1 MGDQNFVE
9 GEIKLAKQNIK
20 EELAKKAGAIKE
32 EQPEKQVQT
41 TEPEKQIQVPEPEK
55 QVQTLEPE
63 KKMQIPESEK
73 QVQTPEPEKQIP
85 EPDAMINS
93 NRDKRVIRLLRA
105 DEIEC
110 RVSTINEKGL
120 SLFLFKDARVDQRIL
135 DETFTPFG
143 WKRTHQCIDGNL
155 YCTVE
160 IWDEEKGQWIAKQ
173 DVGTTSYSEK
183 EKGQASD
190 SFKRACFNWGLG
202 RELYTAPFIWVP
214 ATKVNIQRQGD
225 RYTTS
230 NKFFVHSIGYNLQR
244 EISALVII
252 NQNGQKVFELKQKP
266 ERKQGQKSESQ
277 NRKPEK
283 NSQKSEEQNQTQ
295 EDQKRKTE
303 AKREKPEESPKTQE
317 KPASDKQFM
326 LLEKELKRTGISM
339 EAVLSRYHLT
349 GVEQMTEDIYTRA
362 MNGLKKTKDAA

>member
-32 EQPEKQVQT
+32 APA
-41 TEPEKQIQVPEPEK
+41 QIPEPET
-55 QVQTLEPE
+55 QVQVSKSETQA
-63 KKMQIPESEK
+63 QIPESEK
-73 QVQTPEPEKQIP
+73 QAQISEPEKQVQIP

-93 NRDKRVIRLLRA
+93 DSDKRVIRLLRA

-283 NSQKSEEQNQTQ
+283 NSQKSEEQNQTRGS
-295 EDQKRKTE
+295 EEENRSKERKTGRKPQNAGE
-303 AKREKPEESPKTQE
+303 ASLRQT
-317 KPASDKQFM
+317 
-326 LLEKELKRTGISM
+326 
-339 EAVLSRYHLT
+339 VH
-349 GVEQMTEDIYTRA
+349 
-362 MNGLKKTKDAA
+362 AA

>member
-1 MGDQNFVE
+1 MAE
-9 GEIKLAKQNIK
+9 QNIK
-20 EELAKKAGAIKE
+20 EELAKKAGAIKG
-32 EQPEKQVQT
+32 EQPKEHAQISEPKKQVQ
-41 TEPEKQIQVPEPEK
+41 IS
-55 QVQTLEPE
+55 
-63 KKMQIPESEK
+63 ESEK
-73 QVQTPEPEKQIP
+73 QAQIQEAEKQMQISEPE
-85 EPDAMINS
+85 AMINPDS
-93 NRDKRVIRLLRA
+93 EKRVIRLLRA

-225 RYTTS
+225 RYTTN
-230 NKFFVHSIGYNLQR
+230 NKFFVHSIGYNHQR
-244 EISALVII
+244 EISALVLI

-266 ERKQGQKSESQ
+266 EQKQGQKTENQ
-277 NRKPEK
+277 NRKTEK
-283 NSQKSEEQNQTQ
+283 NSQRSEEQNRTQ
-295 EDQKRKTE
+295 ENKNRKTE
-303 AKREKPEESPKTQE
+303 GKKQKPEEHPKTQE